1 MCTIEIDDRGWW
13 WVQTQHNATASAA
26 ARQYFSPS
34 LVGLILQLPQP
45 TPTDTYKG
53 HNDGQKQRAIGVL
66 FIANIAILLCHQCD
80 GKLYVTFDHHRYH
93 QKVGGKETMSKVRC
107 VGLFSQSPPT
117 TSAIYQCNHVIAI
130 TTMLSE
136 HIVNLDHFYSQRSY
150 STICWTA
157 VRCSNPTSAITIR
170 ELPSS
175 LHLQP
180 PPSLCSALLL

>member
-1 MCTIEIDDRGWW
+1 MIKFCFSLVFSGPKFPNFLSPFPPFPSKQGTSGWKSQGLIPAQLDCQGRGKGSDRGWW

-80 GKLYVTFDHHRYH
+80 GKLSPLTTIVITKKSEERKQC
-93 QKVGGKETMSKVRC
+93 QKWGV
-107 VGLFSQSPPT
+107 
-117 TSAIYQCNHVIAI
+117 
-130 TTMLSE
+130 
-136 HIVNLDHFYSQRSY
+136 LDYFH
-150 STICWTA
+150 
-157 VRCSNPTSAITIR
+157 N
-170 ELPSS
+170 
-175 LHLQP
+175 HLQP
-180 PPSLCSALLL
+180 LPPYTTLLRSRN